1 MSKFVEKE
9 LFSGTKTILKY
20 NDFAAVREV
29 FEDTHAAVTTVDGKK
44 IIPAGTIHP
53 ANDAT
58 AIGVVLNDVDVTH
71 GDALGAVVKRG
82 FIDLTKLPVAP
93 EATAITALKQITFE

>member
-9 LFSGTKTILKY
+9 LFSGTKTIVKY
-20 NDFAAVREV
+20 NDYTAVREV

-44 IIPAGTIHP
+44 IILAGSIHP
-53 ANDAT
+53 VNDAT
-58 AIGVVLNDVDVTH
+58 ATGVVLNDVDVTH

-82 FIDLTKLPVAP
+82 FIDLTKLPVEP
-93 EATAITALKQITFE
+93 DATAIAALKQITFE

>member
-9 LFSGTKTILKY
+9 LFSGTKTIVKY
-20 NDFAAVREV
+20 NDYTAVREV

-44 IIPAGTIHP
+44 IIPAGSIHP
-53 ANDAT
+53 VNDAT
-58 AIGVVLNDVDVTH
+58 ATGVVLNDVDVTH

-82 FIDLTKLPVAP
+82 FVDSTKLPVEP
-93 EATAITALKQITFE
+93 DATAITALKQITFE